1 MINLPEISNIV
12 NNKETSKNNTTTKKI
27 KTVYDY
33 FSVRIPR
40 NCIEQIIKPIKDER
54 FLFFIKYGILRRY
67 EGDCDIIYIE
77 IPQIPKKL
85 VIYRRPHCRMKS
97 LNKLNLSQR
106 DLPHIPLF
114 EGEDNLKYLSL
125 ELNRITKIDKLI
137 SLNNLIYLNLYG
149 NFITEIE
156 NLLNINKLKFLL
168 LGKNNIEQIKNLN
181 SLTELEVLDL
191 HSNKIKNIENI
202 FFLKKLKILNLAN
215 NQITSFNE
223 LIFNKN
229 LEELNIRKN
238 LIDSVPFLD
247 DFGMLKKLNLG
258 KNLIKKLE
266 DLKEFQKLKLLQELI
281 LEDNPVLN
289 NPEAFRYLKNLPL
302 KGNLTNLS
310 SVYPK
315 TPKIYD
321 QKKSNEIVSLESF
334 KSLIITN
341 NETKYSNQRKVNKSS
356 SMTNKITDFKSQS
369 QSQTHNIPQQNKNR
383 YEFFANLLKNK
394 DNISNRAAHGREFI
408 LAKESANV
416 NLSKKIKVTN
426 SITLKSPLN
435 KDKIILNK
443 SIIKNADIKKTKT
456 FNLFNKLIPIK
467 QQWNSEMENII
478 KKGFNGYLHKKYKE
492 ININQGHIELENQT
506 VLYLYGNCL
515 KVLSQKKYQDEI
527 KTLSFNYFCYDFIMS
542 KKILE
547 YIKNFKFLMSIKFS
561 NNNIYSFYQLI
572 KLEKLENIQKLS
584 ITDNEVCNSNLL
596 KYFIFYRLN
605 NLQYYN
611 NKTILEI
618 EFDISRKIFQFFDEL
633 ISIKE
638 RVETQKDNITDE
650 NKDESESKDSII
662 DYTDVDNDEEKME
675 FFNFAK
681 YNLSVCIQDIIKDD
695 EDKDDK

>member
-12 NNKETSKNNTTTKKI
+12 NNKESSKNNITTKKI

-168 LGKNNIEQIKNLN
+168 LGKNHIEQIKNLN

-238 LIDSVPFLD
+238 LIDCVPLLD
-247 DFGMLKKLNLG
+247 DFVMLKKLNLG

-334 KSLIITN
+334 KSLIIKN

-394 DNISNRAAHGREFI
+394 DNISNRATHGREFI

-416 NLSKKIKVTN
+416 NSSKKIKVAN
-426 SITLKSPLN
+426 SITLKSPVN

-443 SIIKNADIKKTKT
+443 SIIRNVDIKKTKT

-547 YIKNFKFLMSIKFS
+547 YIKNFKFLISIKFS

-611 NKTILEI
+611 NKVILEI
-618 EFDISRKIFQFFDEL
+618 EFDISRKIFQCFDEL

-638 RVETQKDNITDE
+638 KNESQKAKAKDDN
-650 NKDESESKDSII
+650 NESQDSIN
-662 DYTDVDNDEEKME
+662 DYSEINDDEAKLE
-675 FFNFAK
+675 FFNFTK
-681 YNLSVCIQDIIKDD
+681 KNLSVSIEQIIRD
-695 EDKDDK
+695 EEFIDEK

>member
-315 TPKIYD
+315 TPEIYD

-334 KSLIITN
+334 KSLIIKN

-547 YIKNFKFLMSIKFS
+547 YIKNFKFLISIKFS

>member
-12 NNKETSKNNTTTKKI
+12 NNKESSKNNITTKKI

-238 LIDSVPFLD
+238 LIDCVPLLD
-247 DFGMLKKLNLG
+247 DFVMLKKLNLG

-289 NPEAFRYLKNLPL
+289 NPESFRYLKNLPL

-315 TPKIYD
+315 TPIIHD

-394 DNISNRAAHGREFI
+394 DNISNRATHGREFI

-416 NLSKKIKVTN
+416 NSSKKIKVAN
-426 SITLKSPLN
+426 SITLKSPVN

-443 SIIKNADIKKTKT
+443 SIIRNVDIKKTKT

-547 YIKNFKFLMSIKFS
+547 YIKNFKFLISIKFS

-611 NKTILEI
+611 NKVILEI
-618 EFDISRKIFQFFDEL
+618 EFDISRKIFQCFDEL

-638 RVETQKDNITDE
+638 KNESQKAKAKDDN
-650 NKDESESKDSII
+650 NESQDSIN
-662 DYTDVDNDEEKME
+662 DYSEINDDEAKLE
-675 FFNFAK
+675 FFNFTK
-681 YNLSVCIQDIIKDD
+681 KNLSVSIEQIIRD
-695 EDKDDK
+695 EELIDEK